1 MTTLFDVMRSELI
14 QAGLNE
20 FVDEQGN
27 LIFFNEDHQF
37 MGKIFSYD
45 EQVAKIVDKLFTG
58 YGLDDPEFDTHFKKG
73 FLFRFLNRRIGRQ
86 TVDSFR
92 MSLLSTF
99 LTNQRYINH
108 IYQDL
113 DKYIHQQQDATSM
126 TDQINNQTN
135 DGTSLTDNRSAF
147 ANLPQNNVQLDVDN
161 TIMTTADDNTV
172 SRNKQTNTQ
181 ETNGRSTANTNS
193 ESRSYQLEQL
203 FKTQGLEG
211 QIYDEFDKKCFNQL
225 W

>member
-161 TIMTTADDNTV
+161 PIMTTADDNTV
-172 SRNKQTNTQ
+172 SRNKSTNTQ

-193 ESRSYQLEQL
+193 ETRSYQLEQL

-211 QIYDEFDKKCFNQL
+211 RIYDEFDKKCFNQL

>member
-1 MTTLFDVMRSELI
+1 MTTLYNIMRSELI
-14 QAGLNE
+14 KAGLNE
-20 FVDEQGN
+20 FVDREGN
-27 LIFFNEDHQF
+27 LVFFEEEHQF
-37 MGKIFSYD
+37 MGKIFSFD
-45 EQVAKIVDKLFTG
+45 PEVSKIVDDLFAG
-58 YGLDDPEFDTHFKKG
+58 YALDDPTFDQHFKRG
-73 FLFRFLNRRIGRQ
+73 FITRFVNRRIGRQ
-86 TVDSFR
+86 TFDSFR
-92 MSLLSTF
+92 MALLSTF
-99 LTNQRYINH
+99 LTNQRYLNH

-113 DKYIHQQQDATSM
+113 DKYIHQQQDAKSN

-135 DGTSLTDNRSAF
+135 DGSSLTDNRSAF

-193 ESRSYQLEQL
+193 ENRSYALEQL
-203 FKTQGLEG
+203 FKTQGLED
-211 QIYDEFDKKCFNQL
+211 QIYNIFDQKCFNQL

>member
-1 MTTLFDVMRSELI
+1 MTTLFDYMRSELI
-14 QAGLNE
+14 KAGLNE
-20 FVDEQGN
+20 FVDKDGN
-27 LIFFNEDHQF
+27 LIFFEEEHQF
-37 MGKIFSYD
+37 LGKIFSYD
-45 EQVAKIVDKLFTG
+45 PEIAKIVDKLFSG
-58 YGLDDPEFDTHFKKG
+58 YTLDDPAFDQHFKRG
-73 FLFRFLNRRIGRQ
+73 FITRFVNRRIGRQ

-92 MSLLSTF
+92 MALLSTF
-99 LTNQRYINH
+99 LTNQRYINA

-113 DKYIHQQQDATSM
+113 DKYIHQQQDATSN

-135 DGTSLTDNRSAF
+135 DGSSLTDNRSAF

-193 ESRSYQLEQL
+193 ENRSYMLEQL